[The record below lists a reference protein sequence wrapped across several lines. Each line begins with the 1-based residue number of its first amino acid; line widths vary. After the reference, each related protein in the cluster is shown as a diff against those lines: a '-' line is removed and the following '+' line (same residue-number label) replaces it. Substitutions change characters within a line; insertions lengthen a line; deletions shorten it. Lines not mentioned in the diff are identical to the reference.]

1 MLALFFFLLSLSPL
15 FFSPTALLAIAGR
28 DWLSLLAL
36 LMRRTAR
43 LVYEH
48 LLFKNKSVNNTD
60 MTSATQRAQK
70 HMKNGRFSS
79 LGLPSSCSKRRY
91 LKFQGKQAA
100 HRAQQLQHL
109 RAAAAFF
116 LLGSPWERHCRH
128 RVGGVMPSRSGDCGE
143 KVFLVLQHPR
153 LCFPLCCWQRRAEG
167 LLSFLLSPN
176 RITVT

>member
-1 MLALFFFLLSLSPL
+1 MSIYS
-15 FFSPTALLAIAGR
+15 SKT
-28 DWLSLLAL
+28 
-36 LMRRTAR
+36 
-43 LVYEH
+43 
-48 LLFKNKSVNNTD
+48 KSVNNTD

-79 LGLPSSCSKRRY
+79 LGLPSSCRKRRY
-91 LKFQGKQAA
+91 LKLQGKQAA

-153 LCFPLCCWQRRAEG
+153 LCF
-167 LLSFLLSPN
+167 LLFPSFLLAEESRGVAVLPPGSKQDYSYLG
-176 RITVT
+176 